1 VKKILAAFAVTVTLG
16 APALAQSFDPEAGT
30 GNVLP
35 FSHTSDAH
43 KADRMAVRQGGL
55 SAYAAVPGGA
65 VAGSFAPS
73 ATGGGSAGYNE
84 MLRNY

>member
-1 VKKILAAFAVTVTLG
+1 MKKILAAFAVTVTLG

-35 FSHTSDAH
+35 FSHTSGAQ

-55 SAYAAVPGGA
+55 SAYAFAPGGSA
-65 VAGSFAPS
+65 AGSFAPS